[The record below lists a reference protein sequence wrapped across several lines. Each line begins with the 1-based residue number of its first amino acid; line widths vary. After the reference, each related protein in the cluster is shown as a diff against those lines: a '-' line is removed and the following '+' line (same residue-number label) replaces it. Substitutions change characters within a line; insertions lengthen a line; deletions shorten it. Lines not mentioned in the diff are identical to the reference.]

1 MVLNIEPEAETAN
14 REGELHPLS
23 LLAKVF
29 IYPEPVQ
36 K

>member
-14 REGELHPLS
+14 EGELHPLS